1 MNKLKMNL
9 EAKKREAEQLLAEL
23 EGQRDVA
30 RDAERRSV
38 QNRDSLRVVQRELD
52 NLKGERTLGADRL
65 GQVENDARLAEQDL
79 KERLLQK
86 EQLLL
91 EAQRQVEWM
100 EEQSATKFTAMAR
113 EKEDLV
119 AELGIRSSS
128 LSGDGR
134 ESGGKKVGKSGGG
147 ARRAGGGARSKA
159 ARGLVAA
166 EVEDRVRG
174 EASAANAAPERPR
187 HMAMSASAPAFDD
200 DDMAEQ
206 ARPSVGA
213 APRRKA
219 AAAAAPPP
227 DEGADH
233 DLIAEVQA
241 HLAARAAAGDAGLLP
256 TPRGGDRDR
265 GAPSGPSGVAASQ
278 AGLNTGATV
287 GGSLSPAGPNITNT
301 AASIQSTSDFLAKR
315 RKRKGGG
322 GGAKAA
328 GEDDARLYLPR
339 LGRE

>member
-1 MNKLKMNL
+1 MPAGAIDLV
-9 EAKKREAEQLLAEL
+9 AEGFGRQYLSAEVWCRLAEL

-147 ARRAGGGARSKA
+147 ARQQASQRPVIQGCSKLKRVRDLPHCVLRRRRDLRLGAAILLQRREFRDGAA
-159 ARGLVAA
+159 AR
-166 EVEDRVRG
+166 
-174 EASAANAAPERPR
+174 NK
-187 HMAMSASAPAFDD
+187 
-200 DDMAEQ
+200 
-206 ARPSVGA
+206 VG
-213 APRRKA
+213 
-219 AAAAAPPP
+219 
-227 DEGADH
+227 
-233 DLIAEVQA
+233 
-241 HLAARAAAGDAGLLP
+241 
-256 TPRGGDRDR
+256 
-265 GAPSGPSGVAASQ
+265 S
-278 AGLNTGATV
+278 NATV
-287 GGSLSPAGPNITNT
+287 
-301 AASIQSTSDFLAKR
+301 
-315 RKRKGGG
+315 
-322 GGAKAA
+322 
-328 GEDDARLYLPR
+328 
-339 LGRE
+339 